1 MTGRIAAM
9 TIDGT
14 PVSDADI
21 ARLHAEEALHA
32 EWRRK
37 TARVVAASATS
48 VEDCRMLLDIL
59 GLDTEVVREA
69 RAECGPAPA
78 PAAPRRARAPRRP
91 AA

>member
-1 MTGRIAAM
+1 MTGHIAAM

-37 TARVVAASATS
+37 TVRVIASTAKS

-59 GLDTEVVREA
+59 GLDTDVVREA
-69 RAECGPAPA
+69 RAECGSVAA
-78 PAAPRRARAPRRP
+78 AAPRRARRSRRP

>member
-1 MTGRIAAM
+1 MTGRIAGM

-37 TARVVAASATS
+37 TVRVVAASAKD
-48 VEDCRMLLDIL
+48 VDDCRMLLDIL
-59 GLDTEVVREA
+59 GLDTDIVRAA
-69 RAECGPAPA
+69 RTESAT
-78 PAAPRRARAPRRP
+78 AAPRRARRSRH

>member
-21 ARLHAEEALHA
+21 ARLHAEEELHA

-37 TARVVAASATS
+37 TARVIAASAHD

-59 GLDTEVVREA
+59 GLGTDVVREA
-69 RAECGPAPA
+69 RAECASTP
-78 PAAPRRARAPRRP
+78 PRRARRARRP